1 MMWSRNGSKVPDELL
16 VLGFPNG
23 VQALLDPRQLA
34 EEDEEDEEGEEDP
47 RPPVR
52 TSRGQQEARPPALP
66 PANARALIAW
76 HMAGLSLFFG
86 GRQPSLREVL
96 HEAKGVALAFAME
109 RNSENI
115 THVALA
121 LGASRRAVRTHLQS
135 VGLYD
140 WTRIEDGGE
149 PEEGGGELGTEL
161 VEEVRIDGGQ

>member
-1 MMWSRNGSKVPDELL
+1 MRWSRDGSKVPDELL

-23 VQALLDPRQLA
+23 VQALLDLHQLA
-34 EEDEEDEEGEEDP
+34 DGDDEDDEDDEDARAP
-47 RPPVR
+47 AR
-52 TSRGQQEARPPALP
+52 TSRGQREAPPLGLA
-66 PANARALIAW
+66 PANARALVAW
-76 HMAGLSLFFG
+76 HMAGISLFAG

-96 HEAKGVALAFAME
+96 HEAKSVVLALAVD

-140 WTRIEDGGE
+140 WTRIETDDGE
-149 PEEGGGELGTEL
+149 DGGELGTEL
-161 VEEVRIDGGQ
+161 VEEARIDGGQ